1 MSAASL
7 LSILILYPMTLFGDG
22 CILIAIALA
31 ATVGGRPLLWGSSFA
46 FFHALYGIAGIL
58 VAAEIATYSEWLGHL
73 FVVFGSVVLL
83 RHFVHHRLHHQ
94 VGGDCSCENHKPIPV
109 SARAIISTA
118 SAFSLHSLAS
128 GAIVRNMAGD
138 VSNSTLVILLVCLSA
153 IIGALIY
160 GILIVGEKERLPIL
174 HLLDKLPGIVA
185 AVLTAVCC
193 FSVYHIVSDV
203 WDFSTIGDGAF
214 AVGTAALSLHFG
226 IKAHSKGTH
235 SKPST
240 VSSIGRRPSSNS

>member
-1 MSAASL
+1 
-7 LSILILYPMTLFGDG
+7 
-22 CILIAIALA
+22 
-31 ATVGGRPLLWGSSFA
+31 
-46 FFHALYGIAGIL
+46 
-58 VAAEIATYSEWLGHL
+58 
-73 FVVFGSVVLL
+73 
-83 RHFVHHRLHHQ
+83 
-94 VGGDCSCENHKPIPV
+94 
-109 SARAIISTA
+109 
-118 SAFSLHSLAS
+118 
-128 GAIVRNMAGD
+128 MAGD

-214 AVGTAALSLHFG
+214 AVGAAALSLHFG

-235 SKPST
+235 ARPST